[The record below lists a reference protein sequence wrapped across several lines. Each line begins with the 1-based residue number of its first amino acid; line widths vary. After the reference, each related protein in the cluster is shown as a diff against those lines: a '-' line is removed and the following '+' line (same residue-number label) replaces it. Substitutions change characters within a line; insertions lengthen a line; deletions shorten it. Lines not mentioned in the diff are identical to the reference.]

1 MKHLVVLGL
10 LLAAAACASQP
21 PPPAATAPPPQVAAA
36 PPPAPAPP
44 APPPHMSFDGLYK
57 GTFTAEAYGGST
69 ESFTGGNCDPELPI
83 NMRVKRGYVRVWYK
97 DFRGHTLHYRG
108 TVKPDGLIETSHTN
122 QGGGGAILALQI
134 SNNQATGNLQR
145 GRCYYQVTMTKT

>member
-134 SNNQATGNLQR
+134 SNNQATGNLER